1 MSAWVRLRY
10 GNRKTWQLIFPITK
24 LIVTHKTAYEI
35 LAIRPNATQDEI
47 RENYNRLIV
56 SLKAQ
61 KSLFN
66 PADYELKLDAVN
78 QAYELLATVGSKAE
92 YDEQLATQTRLVK
105 RTPSPSVA
113 SDPTSLA
120 LRAEAISLRAEAI
133 SLRADALAIHSQ
145 VGAGNGAGHH
155 PAGVQSLP
163 GGLLPMFKKLAM
175 LVGVAVAVWMVIQVA
190 WLLFSTRRMEV
201 DASVAASAR
210 EKVIIQEYYQT
221 NGVRP
226 SSAIEAELLEV
237 QNRKKETEV
246 RNLEREKSRQTEN
259 ERQFER
265 DARRR
270 ADQVSAELRSSE
282 KQERE
287 RARHEDEQKASRLE
301 QQKQV
306 REERESTRIENEKA
320 KWENEKAKWENVLR
334 R

>member
-1 MSAWVRLRY
+1 M
-10 GNRKTWQLIFPITK
+10 
-24 LIVTHKTAYEI
+24 THKTAYEI

-66 PADYELKLDAVN
+66 PADYELKLDSVN
-78 QAYELLATVGSKAE
+78 QAYELLATISSRAE
-92 YDEQLATQTRLVK
+92 YDEQPATRTRLVK
-105 RTPSPSVA
+105 GTPSPSVA
-113 SDPTSLA
+113 SDPASLA

-145 VGAGNGAGHH
+145 LGAGIGAGHH
-155 PAGVQSLP
+155 SAGDPGLP
-163 GGLLPMFKKLAM
+163 RGLLPVFKKLAM

-190 WLLFSTRRMEV
+190 SLLFSTRRMEV
-201 DASVAASAR
+201 DAGVAASAR
-210 EKVIIQEYYQT
+210 EKVFIQEYYQT
-221 NGVRP
+221 HGVRP

-237 QNRKKETEV
+237 QNRKQETEV

-282 KQERE
+282 NQARE

-320 KWENEKAKWENVLR
+320 KWENVLR